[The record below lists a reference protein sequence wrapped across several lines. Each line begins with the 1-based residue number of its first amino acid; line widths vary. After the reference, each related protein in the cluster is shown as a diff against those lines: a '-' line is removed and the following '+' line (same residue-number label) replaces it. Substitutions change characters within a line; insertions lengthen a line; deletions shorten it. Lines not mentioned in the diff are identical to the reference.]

1 MDREQRLKDL
11 YSSIYSRPGLARAL
25 DVIGKAMTAL
35 VALSFTCAVGLLV
48 YTGDYLGAVKLSVL
62 AGIPFVIVSLMR
74 EIIDCNRPYEVIECD
89 AHSDMASGRRK
100 GHSFP
105 SRHVFSAFIIGTLW
119 MILSPYVGAATLL
132 FGAVIAISRVLLGIH
147 FLRDVLTGAI
157 VGSVS
162 VIIGELIFSL
172 V

>member
-35 VALSFTCAVGLLV
+35 VALSFACAVGLLV

-62 AGIPFVIVSLMR
+62 AGVPFVIVSLMR
-74 EIIDCNRPYEVIECD
+74 ELIDCNRPYEVIECE
-89 AHSDMASGRRK
+89 ALSDMASGRKK

-147 FLRDVLTGAI
+147 FLRDVVVGA
-157 VGSVS
+157 
-162 VIIGELIFSL
+162 VIGVASGVIGILIW
-172 V
+172 